1 MVGVDV
7 LVILDGAS
15 EPLGGARATSLERA
29 STPALDALAR
39 EGTLSRLRMVPAGL
53 APGSEVAIPTLLGW
67 IPDGTV
73 DRGAIE
79 AAARG
84 IAVAPGERAW
94 RVDAVTPDGDRAGDA
109 ATRRAARALQADACA
124 HAVHR
129 LAGHRLLLVGPPPLP
144 AATRA
149 VGLRVWPEGV
159 VISPTLE
166 RSTVMVAA
174 IGAAAGIGR
183 LMGAR
188 VLTPAGATGGPAS
201 DLAAKAA
208 CAVQAITGGA
218 TRVIVHV
225 GGPDEAAH
233 LLDFEAKVAVIE
245 RADRDLIAPLAAAI
259 RRASGTL
266 RVCPDHGC
274 DPATGQHD
282 AHPVPCVRWP
292 GRDLGAR
299 GAHGDDPAVTG
310 MRPAADPAGDTQGNG
325 DAAGAAPVSR
335 RLTERAVADLAVT
348 DLMPRLVAA

>member
-1 MVGVDV
+1 V

-15 EPLGGARATSLERA
+15 EPLSGTWATSLERA
-29 STPALDALAR
+29 STPALDALTR
-39 EGTLSRLRMVPAGL
+39 EGTLSRLRTVPAGL
-53 APGSEVAIPTLLGW
+53 VPGSEVAIPTLLGW
-67 IPDGTV
+67 IPDGVV

-94 RVDAVTPDGDRAGDA
+94 RVDAVTPGGDRATDA
-109 ATRRAARALQADACA
+109 ATRRAAGALHADAPA

-144 AATRA
+144 AAAHA

-159 VISPTLE
+159 VIPPILE
-166 RSTVMVAA
+166 RSTVMIAA
-174 IGAAAGIGR
+174 TGAAAGIGR

-188 VLTPAGATGGPAS
+188 VDTPAGATGGPAS
-201 DLAAKAA
+201 DLAAKAE

-218 TRVIVHV
+218 TRVVVHV

-233 LLDFEAKVAVIE
+233 LLDAEAKVAVIE
-245 RADRDLIAPLAAAI
+245 RADRDLIAPLAAAVHSV
-259 RRASGTL
+259 AGTL

-282 AHPVPCVRWP
+282 AHPVPCVTWP
-292 GRDLGAR
+292 ERDPDAR
-299 GAHGDDPAVTG
+299 GAHGDGDLPATG
-310 MRPAADPAGDTQGNG
+310 RPATMDTADGIHGSGDT
-325 DAAGAAPVSR
+325 GAPPAPR
-335 RLTERAVADLAVT
+335 RLTERAVTGLAVT
-348 DLMPRLVAA
+348 DLTTRLVAA